1 MTSCKNNRYSA
12 FQENHETKPTQKTVL
27 IVDDNSE
34 DRHSYHRFLKQDA
47 IYTYKV
53 IESETGEAGIELC
66 HRYNPDLI
74 LLDFNLPDLDGL
86 EFITELKTSCDVLP
100 PIIMLTGE
108 GNEAIAVQAMKAG
121 VRDYLV
127 KGKTNAQSLCF
138 AVRSVV
144 EQVRLQQLA
153 ESNERKFRVSVE
165 NLLDCFGIYTCIR
178 DDDDKIVDFR
188 TEYLNEAACKNNLF
202 ALQQKTIQDVCQ
214 LMSSHPT
221 AELFEQ
227 CCQVVETGL
236 PLSKEYSL
244 RLESQERESKVFEI
258 KINKLED
265 GFVAVW
271 RDITERIRV
280 KKALQE
286 SEAKFRVLVTQAPVG
301 IFQTDCQG
309 DCVFANPRWLEIT
322 GLTLTEAM
330 GRGWCQALHPDDR
343 ARIGDEWYKVTL
355 QGKEF
360 ASEYRFKTPS
370 GKITW
375 VAGRAVS
382 LCDDRGKFSGYF
394 GTITDITERK
404 QAEALSN
411 QQKEQL
417 IKVNRDLTQTSFLL
431 SQRNRELDQFTSV
444 VSHDL
449 KAPLRAIANLSEWI
463 EEDLADKL
471 DENTKDNFE
480 LLKNRV
486 RRMQGFIESLLK
498 YSRIGRE
505 QIPKETV
512 AVGDLLVDIV
522 DSLVPPPK
530 LQVEIS
536 PMPTF
541 ETQKIAL
548 EQVFTNLI
556 SNAIK
561 HHHTQEGTIAIS
573 VTEDKSFYYFSVTD
587 DGPGIAA
594 QYRDRIFGIFQTL
607 SSRDSTENTGI
618 GLSIV
623 KKIVEDRGG
632 KIELESQVGLGTTFR
647 FSWHKS

>member
-1 MTSCKNNRYSA
+1 MTFCENIGYSA
-12 FQENHETKPTQKTVL
+12 FRENHAVLPTQKTVL
-27 IVDDNSE
+27 IVDDNLE

-47 IYTYKV
+47 ILTYKV
-53 IESETGEAGIELC
+53 IGFETGEEGIEFC
-66 HRYNPDLI
+66 HHQNPDLI
-74 LLDFNLPDLDGL
+74 LLDFNLPDMDGL
-86 EFITELKTSCDVLP
+86 EFIAELKTSCDLP

-108 GNEAIAVQAMKAG
+108 GNETIAVQAMKAG
-121 VRDYLV
+121 VKDYLV

-138 AVRSVV
+138 AIRSVL

-153 ESNERKFRVSVE
+153 ELNERKFRVSVE
-165 NLLDCFGIYTCIR
+165 NMLDCFGIYTCIR
-178 DDDDKIVDFR
+178 DEDGKIVDFR
-188 TEYLNEAACKNNLF
+188 TEYLNEAACKDNLF
-202 ALQQKTIQDVCQ
+202 ALQQRTDRDICQ
-214 LMSSHPT
+214 MITSHPT
-221 AELFEQ
+221 TELFEQ
-227 CCQVVETGL
+227 CCQVVETGV
-236 PLSKEYSL
+236 PLSREYSL

-258 KINKLED
+258 RINRLED

-271 RDITERIRV
+271 RDITERIQV
-280 KKALQE
+280 KKALQQ

-322 GLTLTEAM
+322 GLTLTETM
-330 GRGWCQALHPDDR
+330 GKGWCKALHPDDR
-343 ARIGDEWYKVTL
+343 ERIYHQWYEAARNNR
-355 QGKEF
+355 EF
-360 ASEYRFKTPS
+360 TSEYRFQSPS

-382 LCDDRGKFSGYF
+382 LYDDRGKTTGYF

-404 QAEALSN
+404 QAEVLLN
-411 QQKEQL
+411 RQKEQL
-417 IKVNRDLTQTSFLL
+417 IEVNRDLTQTSSLL
-431 SQRNRELDQFTSV
+431 SQRNRELDRFTHV

-449 KAPLRAIANLSEWI
+449 KAPLRAIAYLSEWI

-480 LLKNRV
+480 LLKSRV
-486 RRMQGFIESLLK
+486 KRMQNFIESLLK
-498 YSRIGRE
+498 YSRIGSKHTPAE
-505 QIPKETV
+505 MV
-512 AVGDLLVDIV
+512 AVGDLLADIV
-522 DSLVPPPK
+522 DSLIPPPK
-530 LQVEIS
+530 LRVEIS

-561 HHHTQEGTIAIS
+561 HHDTQEGAIELS
-573 VTEDKSFYYFSVTD
+573 VTEDETFYYFSVTD
-587 DGPGIAA
+587 DGAGIAPEHH
-594 QYRDRIFGIFQTL
+594 DRIFGIFQTL

-623 KKIVEDRGG
+623 KKIVEERGG

-647 FSWHKS
+647 FSWQK

>member
-1 MTSCKNNRYSA
+1 MTSREKSDYRT
-12 FQENHETKPTQKTVL
+12 FQENHATTSTQKIVL
-27 IVDDNSE
+27 IVDDNLE
-34 DRHSYHRFLKQDA
+34 DRHSYNRFLKQDA
-47 IYTYKV
+47 IYTYKI
-53 IESETGEAGIELC
+53 IESETGEEGIEFC
-66 HRYNPDLI
+66 HRFNPDLI
-74 LLDFNLPDLDGL
+74 LLDFNLPDMDGL

-100 PIIMLTGE
+100 PIMMLTGE
-108 GNEAIAVQAMKAG
+108 GNEAIAVKAMKAG
-121 VRDYLV
+121 VEDYLV

-138 AVRSVV
+138 AIRSVL
-144 EQVRLQQLA
+144 EQARLQQLA
-153 ESNERKFRVSVE
+153 ESSERKFRVSVE
-165 NLLDCFGIYTCIR
+165 NMLDCFGIYTCIR
-178 DDDDKIVDFR
+178 DNDGKIIDFR
-188 TEYLNEAACKNNLF
+188 TEYLNEAACNNNLF

-214 LMSSHPT
+214 LMSSHPK

-227 CCQVVETGL
+227 CCQVVETGK
-236 PLSKEYSL
+236 PLFREYSL
-244 RLESQERESKVFEI
+244 RLESQETESKVFEI
-258 KINKLED
+258 RINQLDD

-271 RDITERIRV
+271 RDITERIQV

-309 DCVFANPRWLEIT
+309 DCIFANPRWLEIT

-330 GRGWCQALHPDDR
+330 GKGWYKALYPEDR
-343 ARIGDEWYKVTL
+343 ARIYHQWYEAARNNR
-355 QGKEF
+355 EF
-360 ASEYRFKTPS
+360 TGEYRFQSPS

-375 VAGRAVS
+375 VAGQAVTLYS
-382 LCDDRGKFSGYF
+382 DRGKPTGYF

-404 QAEALSN
+404 QAEALLSR
-411 QQKEQL
+411 QKEQL
-417 IKVNRDLTQTSFLL
+417 IKVNRDLTQTSSLL
-431 SQRNRELDQFTSV
+431 SQRNRELDQFTYV

-486 RRMQGFIESLLK
+486 GRMQNFIESLLM

-505 QIPKETV
+505 QIPNEIVVVK
-512 AVGDLLVDIV
+512 DLLVDII

-536 PMPTF
+536 SMPTF

-548 EQVFTNLI
+548 EQVFSNLI

-561 HHHTQEGTIAIS
+561 HHHTKEGTIAIS
-573 VTEDKSFYYFSVTD
+573 ATEDDQFYYFAITD

-594 QYRDRIFGIFQTL
+594 QDRDRIFGIFQTL

-647 FSWHKS
+647 FSWHK

>member
-1 MTSCKNNRYSA
+1 MTSCENIGYSA
-12 FQENHETKPTQKTVL
+12 FRGNHATKPTQKTVV
-27 IVDDNSE
+27 IVDDNLE
-34 DRHSYHRFLKQDA
+34 DRHSYNRFLKQDA
-47 IYTYKV
+47 IYTYEV
-53 IESETGEAGIELC
+53 IESEIGEEGIELS

-74 LLDFNLPDLDGL
+74 LLDFNLPDMDGL

-108 GNEAIAVQAMKAG
+108 GNETIAVQAMKAG

-138 AVRSVV
+138 AIRSVL
-144 EQVRLQQLA
+144 EQARLQQLA
-153 ESNERKFRVSVE
+153 ELNERKFRVSVE
-165 NLLDCFGIYTCIR
+165 NMLDCFGIYTCIR
-178 DDDDKIVDFR
+178 DDDKIVDFR

-202 ALQQKTIQDVCQ
+202 ALQQKTDRDVCQ
-214 LMSSHPT
+214 MMTSHPT

-236 PLSKEYSL
+236 PLFREYSL

-258 KINKLED
+258 RINRLED

-271 RDITERIRV
+271 RDITERIQV

-309 DCVFANPRWLEIT
+309 DCLFANPRWLEIT
-322 GLTLTEAM
+322 GLTSAEAM
-330 GRGWCQALHPDDR
+330 GKGWCTALHPDDR
-343 ARIGDEWYKVTL
+343 ERIYHEWYEATRNNR
-355 QGKEF
+355 EF
-360 ASEYRFKTPS
+360 TSEYRFQSPS

-375 VAGRAVS
+375 VAGRAVTLYS
-382 LCDDRGKFSGYF
+382 DRGKPTGYF

-404 QAEALSN
+404 QAEEMLN
-411 QQKEQL
+411 RQKEQL
-417 IKVNRDLTQTSFLL
+417 IKVNYDLTQTSSLL

-486 RRMQGFIESLLK
+486 RRMQNFIESLLK
-498 YSRIGRE
+498 YSRIGHE
-505 QIPKETV
+505 QIPTEMLV
-512 AVGDLLVDIV
+512 VGELLIDIV

-530 LQVEIS
+530 LRVEIS

-561 HHHTQEGTIAIS
+561 HHHTQEGTISIS
-573 VTEDKSFYYFSVTD
+573 ITEDKTFYYFSVTD

-594 QYRDRIFGIFQTL
+594 QHRDRIFGIFQTL

-623 KKIVEDRGG
+623 KKIVEEQGG

-647 FSWHKS
+647 FSWHK